1 MIIFIASQTGGPVFA
16 EQSTT
21 VKECIEHPKQCQEP
35 TAPGGEGTKNS
46 VVQGQDPFSVWDF
59 FKMILATIFVVAL
72 MYALL
77 RFMNLRYRSFSG
89 KRGFIENLGGTSVGT
104 NRSVQLI
111 KVGNRILV
119 IGVGESIQLL
129 KEIDEDEEIKE
140 ILSEYNERLGQMI
153 EPNKWLH
160 NFLSSVFKKKEEPVI
175 NEPFRNLLTK
185 QLQDIAN
192 QRNKLLRDLEQKGTK
207 SDE

>member
-1 MIIFIASQTGGPVFA
+1 
-16 EQSTT
+16 
-21 VKECIEHPKQCQEP
+21 
-35 TAPGGEGTKNS
+35 
-46 VVQGQDPFSVWDF
+46 
-59 FKMILATIFVVAL
+59 
-72 MYALL
+72 
-77 RFMNLRYRSFSG
+77 
-89 KRGFIENLGGTSVGT
+89 
-104 NRSVQLI
+104 
-111 KVGNRILV
+111 
-119 IGVGESIQLL
+119 L